1 MKNRIVLMLAGCL
14 VLLMSSCLST
24 DDVEAYDVTTNCQIA
39 SFSLANDS
47 VSGLSDVHFTI
58 DQLSGEIYNLDSMPY
73 GTEIEKVLCTL
84 SYASSIA
91 VSGTEVSPEAL
102 PDSTYLWSSTDSI
115 DFSRPV
121 KFVVHAYDGVSTK
134 VYRAWVN
141 IHQVIPDSMVWG
153 KSQDPMLD
161 VNFSEQKVVVM
172 DKAEGKRYFMYVK
185 PVASGE
191 AYRLYSTSVDAPGQ
205 WQQETLSGFP
215 VSGAVLSQLS
225 MFNDTYY
232 LPTTEGDL
240 YVSNDGLTWTALQEE
255 FKVVAVLGSVKSS
268 SRQQSVLALIAEQDG
283 QRNFYAL
290 DQSGSWHRGTEV
302 MESFPIKNF
311 ASLQYASMYYEYLS
325 VIGGRS
331 SQDKVIGDCWATSD
345 GLSWSLMSTET
356 TAGFGKREGTMVA
369 AYDDQLFMI
378 GGFDGNGVAQKD
390 VYRSFDKG
398 LTWTM
403 ADSMV
408 LMPTSFEAR
417 GFSSIVVDD
426 KNFVNLFGGKGT
438 LNGNELNQLWRG
450 RIFRLVTGE

>member
-1 MKNRIVLMLAGCL
+1 MKNRIVLMLVGCF
-14 VLLMSSCLST
+14 VFLLSSCLKS
-24 DDVEAYDVTTNCQIA
+24 DEVEAYDVTTNCQIS
-39 SFSLANDS
+39 SFSLSSDS
-47 VSGLSDVHFTI
+47 VPGLSSVNFTI

-84 SYASSIA
+84 SYASSVA

-102 PDSTYLWSSTDSI
+102 KDSTYWWSSSDSI
-115 DFSRPV
+115 DFSKSV
-121 KFVVHAYDGVSTK
+121 KFVVHAYDGITTK

-153 KSQDPMLD
+153 KSQDPMID
-161 VNFSEQKVVVM
+161 INFSEQKVIVA
-172 DKAEGKRYFMYVK
+172 DKAEEERYFMYVK
-185 PVASGE
+185 PVSSGE
-191 AYRLYSTSVDAPGQ
+191 AYRLYSTSVDAPSQ
-205 WQQETLSGFP
+205 WQRETLSGFP
-215 VSGAVLSQLS
+215 ASGAVLSQLS
-225 MFNDTYY
+225 EFNGAYY
-232 LPTTEGDL
+232 LPTTEGKL
-240 YVSNDGLTWTALQEE
+240 YVSNDGLTWSESQNAP
-255 FKVVAVLGSVKSS
+255 KVIAVMGSVKAS
-268 SRQQSVLALIAEQDG
+268 SRQQAVLSVVAEQEGD
-283 QRNFYAL
+283 RAFYAL
-290 DQSGSWHRGTEV
+290 DESGEWTRGAQV

-325 VIGGRS
+325 AIGGRS
-331 SQDKVIGDCWATSD
+331 SQDKVVGDCWATSD
-345 GLSWSLMSTET
+345 GLNWSLMSTET
-356 TAGFGKREGTMVA
+356 NAGFGKREGSMVA

-378 GGFDGNGVAQKD
+378 GGLDGDGVAKKD

-398 LTWTM
+398 LTWTK

-438 LNGNELNQLWRG
+438 LNGNEFNQLWRG

>member
-1 MKNRIVLMLAGCL
+1 MKNRIVLMLAGCF
-14 VLLMSSCLST
+14 VFLLSSCLKS
-24 DDVEAYDVTTNCQIA
+24 DEVEAYDVTTNCQIS
-39 SFSLANDS
+39 SFSLSSDS
-47 VSGLSDVHFTI
+47 VPGLSSVNFTI

-84 SYASSIA
+84 SYASSVA

-102 PDSTYLWSSTDSI
+102 KDSTYWWSSSDSI
-115 DFSRPV
+115 DFSKSV
-121 KFVVHAYDGVSTK
+121 KFVVHAYDGITTK

-153 KSQDPMLD
+153 KSQDPMID
-161 VNFSEQKVVVM
+161 INFSEQKVIVA
-172 DKAEGKRYFMYVK
+172 DKAEEERYFMYVK
-185 PVASGE
+185 PVSSGE
-191 AYRLYSTSVDAPGQ
+191 AYRLYSTSVDAPSQ
-205 WQQETLSGFP
+205 WQRETLSGFP
-215 VSGAVLSQLS
+215 ASGKVIAV
-225 MFNDTYY
+225 M
-232 LPTTEGDL
+232 
-240 YVSNDGLTWTALQEE
+240 
-255 FKVVAVLGSVKSS
+255 GSVKAS
-268 SRQQSVLALIAEQDG
+268 SRQQAVLSVVAEQEGD
-283 QRNFYAL
+283 RAFYAL
-290 DQSGSWHRGTEV
+290 DESGEWTRGAQV

-325 VIGGRS
+325 AIGGRS
-331 SQDKVIGDCWATSD
+331 SQDKVVGDCWATSD
-345 GLSWSLMSTET
+345 GLNWSLMATET
-356 TAGFGKREGTMVA
+356 NAGFGKREGSMVA

-378 GGFDGNGVAQKD
+378 GGLDGDGVAKKD

-398 LTWTM
+398 LTWTK

-438 LNGNELNQLWRG
+438 LNGNEFNQLWRG